1 MTQPKARCR
10 HKLSAVVVS
19 YNREEI
25 VGTVLRGIQFAD
37 EVVLLD
43 KSSTDR
49 TAEIGAALADRVVR
63 VPWSP
68 TVEETRASIE
78 SFCTHD
84 WILFLDD
91 DECLSPEAALFI
103 DKELYD
109 PRADLYRLPLRHSI
123 MAQHDEDAYYLP
135 ESHMR
140 SPNPPILRWFVPTSA
155 L

>member
-37 EVVLLD
+37 EVVLRD

-49 TAEIGAALADRVVR
+49 TVEIGAALADRVVR

-78 SFCTHD
+78 SFCAHD
-84 WILFLDD
+84 WILYLDD

-123 MAQHDEDAYYLP
+123 MAQHDEDAYYWP

-140 SPNPPILRWFVPTSA
+140 SPNPPILRWLVPTSA